1 MTRVDFHFNAPD
13 KLHYACRLIR
23 KIHRGKGRAVVWCE
37 DTEALAR
44 FDELLWTFSD
54 QDFIPHVAAGDELA
68 GETPFLLASE
78 PFESPHHEVLVNLG
92 QQTPAYFSRFE
103 RLIEIV
109 SADETDR
116 QLARD
121 RWRFYKDRGY
131 PLNTY
136 DIKARPS

>member
-13 KLHYACRLIR
+13 KLLYGCRLVR
-23 KIHRGKGRAVVWCE
+23 KAHRSGSRVLVWCE
-37 DTEALAR
+37 DAVRLKR

-54 QDFIPHVAAGDELA
+54 QDFIPHVAASDPLA
-68 GETPFLLASE
+68 NETPFLLAAQA
-78 PFESPHHEVLVNLG
+78 FESPHHEVIVNLG
-92 QQTPAYFSRFE
+92 QQTPPQFSRYD

-109 SADETDR
+109 SADPDDR
-116 QLARD
+116 QIARE

-136 DIKARPS
+136 DINARPS